1 MIVDYFGILFIDF
14 QIYSGYLFISYLSP
28 ILWTKN
34 IYQHFEISWVFLV
47 VLLVPEKSL
56 AVFVDLSIFHAI
68 L

>member
-14 QIYSGYLFISYLSP
+14 QIYSSYLFISYLSP
-28 ILWTKN
+28 ILWTKY
-34 IYQHFEISWVFLV
+34 IYQRFEIWWGFLV

-56 AVFVDLSIFHAI
+56 AVFVDLFIFHAI